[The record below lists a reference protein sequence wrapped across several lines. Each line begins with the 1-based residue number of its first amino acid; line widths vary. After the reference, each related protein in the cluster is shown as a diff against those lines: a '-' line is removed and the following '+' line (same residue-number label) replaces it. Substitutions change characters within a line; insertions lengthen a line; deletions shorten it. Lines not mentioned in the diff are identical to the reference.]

1 MATNAYVQ
9 FPAAVETLKV
19 RATPTFQYAVAAAM
33 FGMVFGATIA
43 ATFATAPSLMGAL
56 NSGSDNSNAASVTS
70 APVAQ
75 SVHSS
80 SVQTPAGKQSTKKAG
95 SSVSTPAV
103 GNSATHKRHAFHSA
117 SARMRFA
124 AWHKASHHRSH
135 IARPAIAPV
144 QPSPSQTATP
154 NDVAKSYAFFV
165 EGDVTIADY
174 NASTGTI
181 ETNDGRSFTIDTT
194 VDATNAKVS
203 LDYFGSVHYRCD
215 QGGNCSLR
223 GGGMVVPSAKMTS

>member
-1 MATNAYVQ
+1 
-9 FPAAVETLKV
+9 
-19 RATPTFQYAVAAAM
+19 M

-43 ATFATAPSLMGAL
+43 ATFVTAPSLMGTL
-56 NSGSDNSNAASVTS
+56 NSGSDNSNTAAMTS

-75 SVHSS
+75 SVHVS
-80 SVQTPAGKQSTKKAG
+80 SVQSPAGKQSIKKAG

-124 AWHKASHHRSH
+124 DWHKASHHWSH
-135 IARPAIAPV
+135 IAHPAIAPV

-203 LDYFGSVHYRCD
+203 LDYFGSVPYRCD

-223 GGGMVVPSAKMTS
+223 GGGMVVPSAKMSS